1 MIGGSYVVA
10 ALVFVLA
17 VAGAGITGWHERG
30 KQADAEI
37 SAIKSGLEAKVA
49 QAEKRAAETSERVVV
64 RYQDRV
70 KVIHEVPQ
78 EVVHEIEVIRQSKCV
93 LPAEWV
99 RLHDAGAG
107 VPSQAPGSAD
117 DTAQAISCA
126 DAIEVVRENYLR
138 SRENSAE
145 LEALQDWIRGVSSGG
160 AVSRPSPATSPSE

>member
-1 MIGGSYVVA
+1 MFPGGSYVLA

-30 KQADAEI
+30 KQADAELA
-37 SAIKSGLEAKVA
+37 AIKAEAQTKVA
-49 QAEKRAAETSERVVV
+49 QAQKLAAETSERVVI

-70 KVIHEVPQ
+70 KVIREVPQ

-107 VPSQAPGSAD
+107 IPSQAPGSAD
-117 DTAQAISCA
+117 DPAQAISCA
-126 DAIEVVRENYLR
+126 DAIETVRRNYEAARL
-138 SRENSAE
+138 NAE
-145 LEALQDWIRGVSSGG
+145 QLAALQDWIASVSGG
-160 AVSRPSPATSPSE
+160 DVASK